1 MTRLVLV
8 VIGVAALGC
17 ASGSQSQSPAQ
28 PKYSYCECEMWGV
41 SGPDPG
47 PDYVRPAR
55 PPECARIMKRPPEQ
69 DCPIPN

>member
-1 MTRLVLV
+1 MTRWVLV

-17 ASGSQSQSPAQ
+17 ASSSTPSSAE
-28 PKYSYCECEMWGV
+28 PKYSYCVCEMWGV
-41 SGPDPG
+41 SGVDPG